1 MRRAQDSVSP
11 RDPEMRDKNPT
22 REGFGGSGKAS
33 WMRGFPLGG
42 HMRLSPICGPRVA
55 DLEKPAQSLQW
66 QEGCKASLE
75 SRR

>member
-42 HMRLSPICGPRVA
+42 HMWLSPICGPRVA